1 MDPIPTYLNHFDGR
15 RFNSYSNY
23 FKKQFGGRVQKISID
38 AGFSCPN
45 RDGKISTGGCTF
57 CSNDAFNPSY
67 CRPEKSIKQ
76 QIEEGI
82 EFHQRRYR
90 RATKYLAYF
99 QPFSNTYMPLEELKK
114 IYSQAFE
121 AIDSHIPQC
130 PPRNDMTSK
139 ALEVPICSSM
149 SDPTAQPLDSSRTV
163 SARNDMGCEALETPK
178 IIGIVIGTRPD
189 LVDEAL
195 LQYLN
200 EIQKTHYVMLE
211 YGVESVYDETLKR
224 VNRGHDFATAERAI
238 RMTAEYNIPCGAHF
252 IFGLPGESKTMML
265 DAADSISQLPLTTVK
280 FHQLQIFKGTAM
292 AEEYHE
298 HPEHFHLFDLEEY
311 IDFVIDFAERLNPDI
326 VIERFAGEVPPR
338 YLVSEPWMKLRY
350 DEVLSRIEKRMEE
363 RDTWQGRLYQPI

>member
-1 MDPIPTYLNHFDGR
+1 MTYPWGDER

-23 FKKQFGGRVQKISID
+23 FTKQFGGRVQKISID

-57 CSNDAFNPSY
+57 CSNAAFNPSY
-67 CRPEKSIKQ
+67 CRPEKSIMQ

-90 RATKYLAYF
+90 RANRYLVYF
-99 QPFSNTYMPLEELKK
+99 QAFSNTYKPLEELKK
-114 IYSQAFE
+114 IYAQALEAMSFRVMGRAEMESMASQALE
-121 AIDSHIPQC
+121 AP
-130 PPRNDMTSK
+130 
-139 ALEVPICSSM
+139 E
-149 SDPTAQPLDSSRTV
+149 
-163 SARNDMGCEALETPK
+163 

-189 LVDEAL
+189 LIDEAL

-200 EIQKTHYVMLE
+200 EIQQTHYVMLE

-224 VNRGHDFATAERAI
+224 VNRGHDFTTAEKAI
-238 RMTAEYNIPCGAHF
+238 RMTADYGIPCGAHF
-252 IFGLPGESKTMML
+252 IFGLPGESKEMML
-265 DAADSISQLPLTTVK
+265 DAADIISQLPLTTVK
-280 FHQLQIFKGTAM
+280 FHQLQIFKGTKM
-292 AEEYHE
+292 AEEYLE

-350 DEVLSRIEKRMEE
+350 DEVLSRIEKRMAE
-363 RDTWQGRLYQPI
+363 RDTWQGKCYHL

>member
-1 MDPIPTYLNHFDGR
+1 MIYFWGDNR
-15 RFNSYSNY
+15 RFNSYSRY
-23 FKKQFGGRVQKISID
+23 FAKQFGGRVQKISID

-57 CSNDAFNPSY
+57 CNNEAFNPSY

-82 EFHQRRYR
+82 EFHRRRYR
-90 RATKYLAYF
+90 RAIQYLAYF
-99 QPFSNTYMPLEELKK
+99 QPFSNTYKPLEELKD
-114 IYSQAFE
+114 IYNQAFE
-121 AIDSHIPQC
+121 AIDSPLPAC
-130 PPRNDMTSK
+130 TCRNGMAPK
-139 ALEVPICSSM
+139 ALEKP
-149 SDPTAQPLDSSRTV
+149 
-163 SARNDMGCEALETPK
+163 E

-189 LVDEAL
+189 LIDEGI
-195 LQYLN
+195 LQYLC

-211 YGVESVYDETLKR
+211 YGVESVYDDTLKR
-224 VNRGHDFATAERAI
+224 VNRGHDFATAEKAI
-238 RMTAEYNIPCGAHF
+238 RMTADYGIPCGAHF

-265 DAADSISQLPLTTVK
+265 DAADIISQLPLTTVK
-280 FHQLQIFKGTAM
+280 FHQLQIFKGTKM
-292 AEEYHE
+292 AEEYLQ
-298 HPEHFHLFDLEEY
+298 HPEIFHLFDLEEY

-363 RDTWQGRLYQPI
+363 RGTWQGKNVQV

>member
-1 MDPIPTYLNHFDGR
+1 MTPIPANISHLNGR

-67 CRPEKSIKQ
+67 CRPEKSITQ

-90 RATKYLAYF
+90 RASKYLAYF
-99 QPFSNTYMPLEELKK
+99 QPFSNTYKPLEELKR
-114 IYSQAFE
+114 IYEQALE
-121 AIDSHIPQC
+121 PIDSIHPH
-130 PPRNDMTSK
+130 PYT
-139 ALEVPICSSM
+139 
-149 SDPTAQPLDSSRTV
+149 
-163 SARNDMGCEALETPK
+163 RNDMGSKAIETPK

-189 LVDEAL
+189 LVDEQI
-195 LQYLN
+195 LQYLS
-200 EIQKTHYVMLE
+200 EIQQTHYVMLE
-211 YGVESVYDETLKR
+211 YGVESIYDETLLR

-238 RMTAEYNIPCGAHF
+238 RLTAQYGIPCGAHF

-265 DAADSISQLPLTTVK
+265 DAADVISRLPLTTVK
-280 FHQLQIFKGTAM
+280 FHQLQIFKDTKM
-292 AEEYHE
+292 AEEYQQ

-311 IDFVIDFAERLNPDI
+311 IDFVIDFAERLSPNI

-350 DEVLSRIEKRMEE
+350 DEVLARIEKRMGE
-363 RDTWQGRLYQPI
+363 RDTWQGNKYIKY